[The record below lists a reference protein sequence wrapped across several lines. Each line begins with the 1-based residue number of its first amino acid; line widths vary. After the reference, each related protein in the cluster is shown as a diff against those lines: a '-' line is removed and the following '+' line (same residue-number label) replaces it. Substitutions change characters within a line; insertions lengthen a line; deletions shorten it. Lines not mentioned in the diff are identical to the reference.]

1 MTSWQKGYDI
11 EMLKTLKKVFQ
22 KDYKPYVFGA
32 FGMPNERDIADALAN
47 GKVVK
52 TNNDTIA
59 IYQVYSAKSKI
70 TDFTQTNINIQSGWV
85 YIKHIAGAQKKKILK
100 YFIDKIE
107 SPILLEIFD
116 EDVELK
122 NLVEYLGFKYVTTK
136 IAASSDLKGI
146 YCRNVNINY
155 SLPDVEKI
163 NIKQL
168 SNNFLSNKQ
177 LSSIRHELEIYSSWA
192 NHYSSYNK
200 RQSWSAFSIR
210 GYEPTDSNFIIKPNE
225 MSQSWKKE
233 NPEKLVTKSD
243 WTNIAHLF
251 PETKKIVESM
261 FFNAVPDRV
270 RFMKLTKGKG
280 ELSRH
285 ADITDKEAGV
295 MPNKVV
301 RLHIPIQTNED
312 VIFQSWS
319 HKGEKSV
326 VNMPEGTLWY
336 LDVRKPHT
344 AVNNGDLDR
353 IHLVMDF
360 YSNEE
365 LTKFINK

>member
-32 FGMPNERDIADALAN
+32 FGMPNERDIADALSK
-47 GKVVK
+47 GQVVK
-52 TNNDTIA
+52 TSNDTIA
-59 IYQVYSAKSKI
+59 IYQIYSAKSKF
-70 TDFTQTNINIQSGWV
+70 TDFTQTSINIQSGWL
-85 YIKHIAGAQKKKILK
+85 YIKHIAGAQREKILT
-100 YFIDKIE
+100 YFIEKVKT
-107 SPILLEIFD
+107 PMLLEIFD
-116 EDVELK
+116 EDLELK
-122 NLVEYLGFKYVTTK
+122 NLVEALGFKYVTTK

-146 YCRNVNINY
+146 YCRNVDINY

-168 SNNFLSNKQ
+168 SKKFLSDSQ
-177 LSSIRHELEIYSSWA
+177 LNSIRQELANYSSWA

-210 GYEPTDSNFIIKPNE
+210 GYEPADANFIIKPNE
-225 MSQSWKKE
+225 MSQKWKQE
-233 NPEKLVTKSD
+233 NAEKLVTKSS
-243 WTNIAHLF
+243 WTDIADMF
-251 PETKKIVESM
+251 PETKKIVEL

-295 MPNKVV
+295 MPDKVV
-301 RLHIPIQTNED
+301 RLHIPIQTNKN

-319 HKGEKSV
+319 HKGEKTV
-326 VNMPEGTLWY
+326 ANMKEGSLWY

-344 AVNNGDLDR
+344 AVNHGEEDR

-360 YSNEE
+360 YSNEA
-365 LTKFINK
+365 LTNFINK